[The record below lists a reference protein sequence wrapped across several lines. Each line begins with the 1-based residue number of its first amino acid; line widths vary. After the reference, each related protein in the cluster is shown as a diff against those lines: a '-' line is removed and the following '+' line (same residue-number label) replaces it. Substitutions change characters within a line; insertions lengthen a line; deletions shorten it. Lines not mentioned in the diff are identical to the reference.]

1 MEINDEEIMIEIKNE
16 KNGTQPLGM
25 VSEPSLAYSA
35 SIEEINID
43 PHAIS
48 KISKKWFQNL
58 PKSYEKV
65 IKTVDTYDKNK
76 FKLYDD
82 KKYQKPL
89 FKPMHKSEYI

>member
-1 MEINDEEIMIEIKNE
+1 MKINDEEIMIEIKNE

-48 KISKKWFQNL
+48 KISKKWFQ
-58 PKSYEKV
+58 K
-65 IKTVDTYDKNK
+65 
-76 FKLYDD
+76 
-82 KKYQKPL
+82 
-89 FKPMHKSEYI
+89 